1 MAGFQQCLGQKMV
14 SLHIIIIIIIG
25 AMIVS
30 AWLRGLSASLD
41 IDGCSDARGVEQE
54 VDMSAET

>member
-1 MAGFQQCLGQKMV
+1 MPWSKKMV

-54 VDMSAET
+54 VDMSAVT

>member
-1 MAGFQQCLGQKMV
+1 MPWSKKMV
-14 SLHIIIIIIIG
+14 SLHIIIIIIIIG

-41 IDGCSDARGVEQE
+41 IGGCSDARGVEQE
-54 VDMSAET
+54 VDMSAVT

>member
-1 MAGFQQCLGQKMV
+1 MPWSKKMV
-14 SLHIIIIIIIG
+14 SLHIIIIIG

-41 IDGCSDARGVEQE
+41 IDGCSVARGVVQE

>member
-1 MAGFQQCLGQKMV
+1 MAGFQQCLSQKKV
-14 SLHIIIIIIIG
+14 SLNIIIG
-25 AMIVS
+25 AMIIS

-41 IDGCSDARGVEQE
+41 IDGCSVARGVVQE